1 MVEYLSGNRIQGSSI
16 LTSAPP
22 QTSWKELGRTTLGS
36 TGDTIDVSSFAAKD
50 NLMIL
55 GHRIQSG
62 ACNMLF
68 RFNADSGSNYASRH
82 SHNGGTDSTS
92 TSQTSSTAIMSGDSS
107 DAFAV
112 QYVTNITNQEKLVL
126 SNSITQS
133 ATGAGTAP
141 NRREKIYKWANTS
154 NAITS
159 VNCFNDESGGDY
171 AVGSEVVVLG
181 YDNDEADSGTN
192 FWQELA
198 SVDLS
203 SGADEISTGTIASK
217 KYIMWNYHVLSSGAT
232 NGLDNISFRF
242 NNDSGNNYCYRH
254 NDNGGSDGTVTNN
267 SKLRFR
273 SGGATAQDFFG
284 SGYIINKSDK
294 EKLLISEQVYNG
306 GDGAGNA
313 PNRAEMVGKWTNTSA
328 QITEIDLIQDGA
340 GSFLTG
346 SYLQVFGAD

>member
-1 MVEYLSGNRIQGSSI
+1 MAWEKLGTASVGGTAITN
-16 LTSAPP
+16 
-22 QTSWKELGRTTLGS
+22 TSWKELGRTTLGS

-141 NRREKIYKWANTS
+141 NRREKVYKWANTS
-154 NAITS
+154 YPITS

-181 YDNDEADSGTN
+181 FDNDEADSGTN
-192 FWQELA
+192 FWQELTTTEA
-198 SVDLS
+198 TGAV
-203 SGADEISTGTIASK
+203 SGTWSTDTFATKKYLWIQTYFTGANQDPVLRLGTGGSIDTGSNYSYRFNYNNGSDQTGTSNTGMAIGSTAS
-217 KYIMWNYHVLSSGAT
+217 GT
-232 NGLDNISFRF
+232 GF
-242 NNDSGNNYCYRH
+242 NN
-254 NDNGGSDGTVTNN
+254 T
-267 SKLRFR
+267 F
-273 SGGATAQDFFG
+273 
-284 SGYIINKSDK
+284 IINKSDK
-294 EKLLISEQVYNG
+294 EKLVMNENNRA
-306 GDGAGNA
+306 DTAGAGTA
-313 PNRAEMVGKWTNTSA
+313 PDYRFEGVGKWSNTSG
-328 QITEIDLIQDGA
+328 QIDKIGWQKGSGNVAGA
-340 GSFLTG
+340 GS
-346 SYLQVFGAD
+346 YIKVWGAD